1 MEQVEEVEPVQF
13 HQLYGC
19 ASYGVI
25 AVAAFAPG
33 DVLVAEHF
41 AGSVAKPVARVT
53 SSTRP
58 WRTPK
63 MAAARWPLQNISA
76 PVG

>member
-1 MEQVEEVEPVQF
+1 MLLRYQHHRHGGVVMEQVEEVEPVQF

-19 ASYGVI
+19 AGYGVI

-41 AGSVAKPVARVT
+41 AGSVAKPVARV
-53 SSTRP
+53 
-58 WRTPK
+58 
-63 MAAARWPLQNISA
+63 ID
-76 PVG
+76 